1 MVYHLFLPCVS
12 HPGIS
17 TAGHGFLL
25 KIKLDCSDVIKACIF
40 DLDGVIVDTAHYHY
54 LAWKRLADE
63 LGYPLTEEENERLK
77 GVSRMQSLNIVL
89 QLAGISLNAS
99 HREIL
104 ANKKNSWFNEYVQ
117 QMTPHAIFPGVRQL
131 IRSLRSKDVKVGL
144 ASSSKNARTVVRLL
158 DIQNE
163 FDAIVDGNMIQYTK
177 PHPEIFLMTAR
188 NLGVDPADCVVIED
202 AEAGIEAAR
211 AAGMKCIGIGSA
223 DVLQKANIVFRNT
236 SDIKLSTFK
245 ELEAVND

>member
-1 MVYHLFLPCVS
+1 MFCHLFLPS
-12 HPGIS
+12 SLFPGIRM
-17 TAGHGFLL
+17 ADHGFLL
-25 KIKLDCSDVIKACIF
+25 NMKLDSSDVIKACIF

-63 LGYPLTEEENERLK
+63 LGHPLTNEENERLK
-77 GVSRMQSLNIVL
+77 GVSRMQSLDIVL
-89 QLAGISLNAS
+89 ELAGISLNAP

-104 ANKKNSWFNEYVQ
+104 ASKKNSWFNEYVQ

-131 IRSLRSKDVKVGL
+131 IRALKSSGIKVGL

-163 FDAIVDGNMIQYTK
+163 FDTIVDGNMIHNTK

-188 NLGVDPADCVVIED
+188 NIGVDPAHCVVIED
-202 AEAGIEAAR
+202 AEAGVEAAR

-223 DVLQKANIVFRNT
+223 AVLQKANMVFPNT

-245 ELEAVND
+245 ELETVND